1 MVWYQM
7 FVVCKNG
14 TIFSSYRYAAYF
26 ATIPQ
31 ISAIIQLWIW
41 CLFPSILFRVCYVLF
56 IFKTVVAIYLLIH
69 HRHQQTFR
77 NIESAHQ
84 GNPFTRIWFS
94 CRTNTHCF
102 TGIVYQKRRSS
113 YRFQH
118 HSIQTFSFI
127 LECLKKNCQN
137 RILHNKKKNTKKKLL
152 DTKSLN
158 ISGVKKKS
166 HQNRIQTRKFLLF

>member
-56 IFKTVVAIYLLIH
+56 IFRTVVAIYLLIH

-77 NIESAHQ
+77 NIESVHQQ
-84 GNPFTRIWFS
+84 GNLLLEFDSTVGPTDIVLQASYTKKDVVLTVSNITQFKHLVLYWNVWKKIVRIGY
-94 CRTNTHCF
+94 CIIRKKTP
-102 TGIVYQKRRSS
+102 
-113 YRFQH
+113 
-118 HSIQTFSFI
+118 
-127 LECLKKNCQN
+127 KKN
-137 RILHNKKKNTKKKLL
+137 
-152 DTKSLN
+152 
-158 ISGVKKKS
+158 
-166 HQNRIQTRKFLLF
+166 F